1 MKMDEAE
8 KESICIPFSY
18 KSGHNLVAVDL
29 LCINKLFRAVVFRF
43 FYVLDVRLGGGLFRS
58 YLKQNIYEIFKFEHT
73 HTHSTNDNSVCFLLE
88 SCQQIKATTFVVH
101 TAINK
106 QQEYTAFAFLCVVF
120 LL

>member
-1 MKMDEAE
+1 MDEAE

-29 LCINKLFRAVVFRF
+29 LYINKLFRAVVFRF

-73 HTHSTNDNSVCFLLE
+73 HRQYERQFR
-88 SCQQIKATTFVVH
+88 
-101 TAINK
+101 
-106 QQEYTAFAFLCVVF
+106 VF
-120 LL
+120 SS